1 MDAKLLRDPGFWADD
16 RPLAPAGFAGGLPEL
31 EELAGQV
38 LFESS
43 GSSGP
48 PKWLA
53 LSKEALLLSAAA
65 VNAHLR
71 VTADSC
77 WGLALPWYHVGGF
90 GVLARAFE
98 AGCRYRTFEPRWQA
112 AGFRDW
118 LVKHEVTHTSLVPAQ
133 VHDLTASGVAAP
145 PALRAVVVG
154 GGRLAGE
161 AGRSAR
167 ALGWPVLAS
176 YGMTEAGSQIATQ
189 GLELLEKSYEPAA
202 FEVLPIWRVRA
213 DAVGR
218 LEIAG
223 PALFSG
229 TLVHVG
235 DEWRFEPR
243 RGEWHV
249 TADRGAIADGR
260 LTPLGRMDTAVKVL
274 GELVD
279 PERIEE
285 ELLDGAR
292 GGLRAGQFVVVAVP
306 DARAEHR
313 LVPVFEDAVP
323 PRVIAAVLA
332 EYHLRAPGFRRLQN
346 PVRLPALPRSPIG
359 KIRRAEL
366 AEWIRKI

>member
-1 MDAKLLRDPGFWADD
+1 
-16 RPLAPAGFAGGLPEL
+16 
-31 EELAGQV
+31 
-38 LFESS
+38 
-43 GSSGP
+43 
-48 PKWLA
+48 
-53 LSKEALLLSAAA
+53 
-65 VNAHLR
+65 
-71 VTADSC
+71 
-77 WGLALPWYHVGGF
+77 GLALPWYHVGGF

>member
-1 MDAKLLRDPGFWADD
+1 MDPGFWADD
-16 RPLAPAGFAGGLPEL
+16 RPLAPAGFAGGLPGL
-31 EELAGQV
+31 EVLAGQV

-43 GSSGP
+43 GSGGP

-65 VNAHLR
+65 VNTHLR

-98 AGCRYRTFEPRWQA
+98 AGCRCRTFQSRWQA
-112 AGFRDW
+112 AGFQDW
-118 LVKHEVTHTSLVPAQ
+118 LVKHRVTHTSLVPAQ
-133 VHDLTASGVAAP
+133 VHDLTAAGITAP
-145 PALRAVVVG
+145 PGLRAVVVG
-154 GGRLAGE
+154 GGRLAGDP
-161 AGRSAR
+161 GRAAR

-189 GLELLEKSYEPAA
+189 GLELLETSYKPTLL
-202 FEVLPIWRVRA
+202 EVLPIWRVRA
-213 DAVGR
+213 TAMGR

-229 TLVHVG
+229 TLVQAG

-243 RGEWHV
+243 RGQWHV
-249 TADRGAIADGR
+249 TADRGVIDDGR
-260 LTPLGRMDTAVKVL
+260 LTPLGRMDLIVKVL

-285 ELLDGAR
+285 ELLEAAQ
-292 GGLRAGQFVVVAVP
+292 GGLRAGQFAVVALP

-323 PRVIAAVLA
+323 PQVIAAVLA
-332 EYHLRAPGFRRLQN
+332 EYHDRAPGFQRLQK
-346 PVRLPALPRSPIG
+346 PVSLPALPRSPLG
-359 KIRRAEL
+359 KVRRTEL
-366 AEWIRKI
+366 AGWLASI